1 MNQRTKGPAVLPGDR
16 AGVRRVAFLIGQLG
30 LGGTE
35 TQLCLLARELHD
47 RGVEPHVLLLS
58 KGGPHEASLRE
69 AGIGVHHLGFVP
81 LSSGPS
87 ALPRNLRAFARLVGL
102 LRRLE
107 PDVLHAFLYVGYVLG
122 APAARLAGVPVVI
135 AGRRSLSFYKRD
147 RGWVLALERAATRLT
162 DHVVA
167 NAAAVAEDARTVE
180 HIPPHK
186 ISVIYNGL
194 PPSAFT
200 PLPPHPIDTHLP
212 VILCVANLTPVK
224 GHRFLLEA
232 VATLARQGHPCTL
245 VLAGDGP
252 QRPHLQHQATTL
264 GIDLRL
270 LGPITDTRALLARAD
285 ITVLPSL
292 SEGLS
297 NAVMES
303 MAA

>member
-1 MNQRTKGPAVLPGDR
+1 MSSNRGLPAVATEDEP
-16 AGVRRVAFLIGQLG
+16 GVRRVAFLIGQLG

-35 TQLCLLARELHD
+35 TQLCLLARQLHD
-47 RGVEPHVLLLS
+47 RGVEPHVLLLA

-81 LSSGPS
+81 FSSGPT

-102 LRRLE
+102 LRRLR
-107 PDVLHAFLYVGYVLG
+107 PDVLHAFLLESYALG
-122 APAARLAGVPVVI
+122 VPAARLARVPVVI

-147 RGWVLALERAATRLT
+147 RGWAFALGKASTRLT

-167 NAAAVAEDARTVE
+167 NAAAVAEDARTIE

-200 PLPPHPIDTHLP
+200 LVHPEKIDTHLP
-212 VILCVANLTPVK
+212 VILCVARLAPVK

-252 QRPHLQHQATTL
+252 QRP
-264 GIDLRL
+264 
-270 LGPITDTRALLARAD
+270 
-285 ITVLPSL
+285 
-292 SEGLS
+292 
-297 NAVMES
+297 
-303 MAA
+303 